1 MTLTVN
7 GSVKYDIMIEGGIL
21 EGFGEVAARIFQPSR
36 VVIITDTNVEP
47 LYAAKLSN
55 SLETAGFE
63 VFGYV
68 FEAGENQKNLKTFE
82 NIITFL
88 IENSINKGDLLVAL
102 GGGVVSDL
110 VGFVASCYLRG
121 MPYATVTTTLL
132 AAVDASIGGKTAV
145 DHAGQKN
152 NIGAF
157 YPPHFVMCDTDLL
170 GTLPLDELN
179 NGLVEAIKSAILLD
193 PELFDYLSKK
203 QEKPDYSYIIERS
216 LLVKRHYVEQDER
229 DNGLRQ
235 LLNLGHTLAHAI
247 EAESGYSIPHGRAVA
262 AGLLEIVR
270 CSEYHGLTEKGL
282 ADNILNVFSTNG
294 INSTLPYPIETLLPH
309 LVNDKKA
316 RKSSLTLALVRA
328 VGDPFLHKIEMD
340 ELKQFFIFR
349 DLPR

>member
-7 GSVKYDIMIEGGIL
+7 GSVRYDIMIEGGIL
-21 EGFGEVAARIFQPSR
+21 DRFGEVAAGIFQPSR
-36 VVIITDTNVEP
+36 VVIITDSNVEP
-47 LYAAKLSN
+47 LYAARLSS
-55 SLETAGFE
+55 SLTAAEFE
-63 VFGYV
+63 VFDYV
-68 FEAGENQKNLKTFE
+68 FEAGEKQKNLTTFE

-110 VGFVASCYLRG
+110 VGFVASVYLRG

-170 GTLPLDELN
+170 GTLPVEELN
-179 NGLVEAIKSAILLD
+179 NGLVEAIKSAVLLD
-193 PELFDYLSKK
+193 PELYDYLSKTHDK
-203 QEKPDYSYIIERS
+203 IDFSYIIERS

-247 EAESGYSIPHGRAVA
+247 EAESGYTIPHGRAVA
-262 AGLLEIVR
+262 AGMIEILR
-270 CSEYHGLTEKGL
+270 CSERHGLTDKEVT
-282 ADNILNVFSTNG
+282 NRIQSVFSTNG
-294 INSTLPYPIETLLPH
+294 IDTTLPYPIKTLLPH

-316 RKSSLTLALVRA
+316 RKRSLTLALVRNI
-328 VGDPFLHKIEMD
+328 GDPFLHKVDMGKLED
-340 ELKQFFIFR
+340 FFE
-349 DLPR
+349 